1 MERDKDITRM
11 KTEITSAFVKRYRS
25 IVRDVM
31 VPFQWRVLND
41 EADITI
47 ARERK
52 NDAGIPTE
60 KSHALENFR
69 IAAGRTEGEFY
80 GMVFQDSDVYKW
92 LEAAAYCLMQGDDPV
107 LKKKTEYVVDLI
119 ADAQEDDGY
128 LDTFFTIKE
137 PEHKYKR
144 LVESHELYCA
154 GHFMEA
160 AVAYYEATGNQKVM
174 DTAKKLADH
183 IDDCFGPEEGKIHGY
198 DGHEEVE
205 IGLLR
210 MYHLLGEEKYL
221 KLAEYFLLER
231 GRHPGFFL
239 DQVKNDDMTPV
250 FPGMEYAPATYF
262 QNHVPFVEAE
272 TAAGHAVRQM
282 YLCTAM
288 ADLAATTGNEEVKA
302 ACERL
307 WKDITNR
314 QMYIT
319 GGVGA
324 TVNGES
330 FTFDYDLPND
340 TMYCETCAAVAMVFF
355 SRQMLRMEDSA
366 DYADVMERS
375 FYNCALAG
383 MALDGE
389 HFFYVNPLEVDP
401 EKSDKDPG
409 KSHVKPVRPSWLGCA
424 CCPPNLARLIAS
436 IDEYA
441 YMVKGRD
448 VYVNLYMAS
457 SMSDGDIRVIQETDY
472 PYSGSIK
479 LRVVNEGTDARVA
492 LRIPGW
498 CEKYTISAPY
508 ELKNGY
514 AFVKCPNGETQIT
527 LNLEMK
533 PERNYAN
540 AKVSEDAGLTAV
552 SYGPLVYC
560 LEGVDNGKYLHDL
573 LLPSEEEIKTH
584 REDDLL
590 GGVVT
595 LTADGI
601 REDSPDDAL
610 YSRKKKTRTL
620 QELKWVPYFSW
631 GNRGENEMRVWVR
644 ES

>member
-1 MERDKDITRM
+1 
-11 KTEITSAFVKRYRS
+11 
-25 IVRDVM
+25 
-31 VPFQWRVLND
+31 
-41 EADITI
+41 
-47 ARERK
+47 
-52 NDAGIPTE
+52 
-60 KSHALENFR
+60 
-69 IAAGRTEGEFY
+69 
-80 GMVFQDSDVYKW
+80 
-92 LEAAAYCLMQGDDPV
+92 
-107 LKKKTEYVVDLI
+107 
-119 ADAQEDDGY
+119 
-128 LDTFFTIKE
+128 
-137 PEHKYKR
+137 
-144 LVESHELYCA
+144 
-154 GHFMEA
+154 
-160 AVAYYEATGNQKVM
+160 
-174 DTAKKLADH
+174 
-183 IDDCFGPEEGKIHGY
+183 
-198 DGHEEVE
+198 
-205 IGLLR
+205 
-210 MYHLLGEEKYL
+210 
-221 KLAEYFLLER
+221 
-231 GRHPGFFL
+231 
-239 DQVKNDDMTPV
+239 
-250 FPGMEYAPATYF
+250 
-262 QNHVPFVEAE
+262 
-272 TAAGHAVRQM
+272 
-282 YLCTAM
+282 
-288 ADLAATTGNEEVKA
+288 
-302 ACERL
+302 
-307 WKDITNR
+307 
-314 QMYIT
+314 MYIT

-436 IDEYA
+436 IDEYV
-441 YMVKGRD
+441 YMVKGMD

-479 LRVVNEGTDARVA
+479 LRVVNDGADARVA

-527 LNLEMK
+527 LDLEMK

-584 REDDLL
+584 REDDLP